1 MGVTGLARADA
12 VPNEQEL
19 RRGVAD
25 LIAFTALPATWT
37 DHDPQYVA
45 GNVAAALSSI
55 LGLEFV
61 YVSSPGSRD
70 EPAIE
75 VTQLRN
81 DDHQDSTGLIHTTLA
96 ELSTERVSGKIINPL
111 GEGTVQ
117 VATFPIGSD
126 ASILAGSRDERFPT
140 ETQRLLLGLGASEI
154 AAGLHR
160 WQAEIGRQHF
170 VAFLEKSSNL
180 IGFAS
185 LEGVMQYINPAGLA
199 QVGLDRAD
207 DMRGLRVFDLILS
220 EERARVLEEFWPKV
234 VREGRWAGEVSFRH
248 FETGAA
254 IPLLHE
260 WFVIDDSRTGRA
272 MNAAIIS
279 HDLSAWKRW
288 ESALRE
294 LNETL
299 EHRVAERTSELAAE
313 HQNLL
318 TQIRERQ
325 RADARFR
332 EMQAELYHAARL
344 SAAGEMAATLAHELN
359 QPLAAIANSVNA
371 AGRLLAKGEIDT
383 MGEIMDEAGA
393 QVRRA
398 GQIIHRL
405 RDFVRRGDTDKR
417 IESINAIIED
427 AAALAMTGSG
437 ALRVKLRFDFDPRAS
452 WALADRIQLQQVVAN
467 LMRNAIEAMA
477 EHTRRELAVGSVLVD
492 GATIEI
498 SVADSGPGLDQYVRD
513 RLFEPFV
520 TTKRHGM
527 GLGLSICRSIVEAH
541 GGRLWCEPNPAGGT
555 IFRFTLGAAPADGE
569 MSGN

>member
-1 MGVTGLARADA
+1 LARADA
-12 VPNEQEL
+12 VPDEQEL

-37 DHDPQYVA
+37 DHDPQHVA

-55 LGLEFV
+55 LRLEFV
-61 YVSSPGSRD
+61 YVSSPGRRD
-70 EPAIE
+70 EPAFE
-75 VTQLRN
+75 VTWLRSG
-81 DDHQDSTGLIHTTLA
+81 DHQDSAGLIHTTLA
-96 ELSTERVSGKIINPL
+96 ELLTERVSGKIINPL

-117 VATFPIGSD
+117 VATLPIGSEGN

-170 VAFLEKSSNL
+170 VALLEKSSNL

-207 DMRGLRVFDLILS
+207 DMRGLHVFDLIFF

-234 VREGRWAGEVSFRH
+234 IREGRWAGEVGFRH

-260 WFVIDDSRTGRA
+260 WFVIDYSRTGRA
-272 MNAAIIS
+272 MNVAIIS

-294 LNETL
+294 LNKTL
-299 EHRVAERTSELAAE
+299 ERRVTERTSELAAE

-325 RADARFR
+325 RADARFQ

-344 SAAGEMAATLAHELN
+344 SAAGEMAAALAHELN

-371 AGRLLAKGEIDT
+371 AGKLLAKGEIDT
-383 MGEIMDEAGA
+383 VGEIMDEAGA

-427 AAALAMTGSG
+427 AAALAMAGSG
-437 ALRVKLRFDFDPRAS
+437 ALRVKLRFGFDPRAS

-477 EHTRRELAVGSVLVD
+477 EQTRRELAVGSALVD